1 MQVVILCG
9 GLGTRLKSSTPEL
22 PKILHEIK
30 GKTILEWQIRQ
41 LPPTA
46 NDILLLI
53 GNSLNHHFYL
63 QEVEKLKE
71 KYNCKINLF
80 FETGR
85 PGTGGALKAAKSKL
99 RKKFVVILGDVL
111 FDAPVEHLY
120 GSLNSEFSLAIWVRE
135 TDHPSDSD
143 LVRIKESG
151 LTQKFLKYPHKQN
164 EIDVHSYGA
173 TGLFAMK
180 RKFIKY
186 FPKEESFDFFEALTK
201 LRPKVMLKCRAV
213 VSLHDFKDIGTQERF
228 SGAELFIEKLESK
241 KRVELFVIDRD
252 DTIIYDPNK
261 SMQQNFVYNDKIIEK
276 LKNVLRSNEQ
286 SLFSIVTNQPSIA
299 KGIKS
304 RSEVDSENL
313 RIGDYLLENG
323 LPLVSI
329 KYCPHH
335 PEKGHSDEIPEL
347 KIVCRCRKPFPGLV
361 IDMVK
366 ELNLNPLSL
375 VIIGDSKFDY
385 ELARILGCDFQLERF
400 KPRKSYIPSFIQLGF
415 WRFQSIRSH
424 YI

>member
-22 PKILHEIK
+22 PKVLHRIK
-30 GKTILEWQIRQ
+30 GKTVLEWQIRQ
-41 LPPTA
+41 LPPTTD
-46 NDILLLI
+46 DILLLI
-53 GNSLNHHFYL
+53 GNSSNRHFYL
-63 QEVEKLKE
+63 EEVEKLKVE
-71 KYNCKINLF
+71 YNFQINLF
-80 FETGR
+80 FEAGR

-111 FDAPVEHLY
+111 FDASVDHLY
-120 GSLNSEFSLAIWVRE
+120 KSLNSQFNLAIWVRE

-143 LVRIKESG
+143 LVIINESG
-151 LTQKFLKYPHKQN
+151 LTQKFLKYPHEQN
-164 EIDVHSYGA
+164 KIDFHSYGA

-180 RKFIKY
+180 RKFLKY

-201 LRPKVMLKCRAV
+201 LRPKVRLKCRAV
-213 VSLHDFKDIGTQERF
+213 ISLHSFKDIGTQERF

-241 KRVELFVIDRD
+241 RRVKLFVIDRGN
-252 DTIIYDPNK
+252 TIIYDPYI
-261 SMQQNFVYNDKIIEK
+261 SMQKNFVYNDKIIEK
-276 LKNVLRSNEQ
+276 LRNISRSNEQ
-286 SLFSIVTNQPSIA
+286 SLFSIVTNQPAIA

-313 RIGDYLLENG
+313 RIGEYLLQNS
-323 LPLVSI
+323 LTIASI

-335 PEKGHSDEIPEL
+335 PEKGHPNEIPEL
-347 KIVCRCRKPFPGLV
+347 KIRCRCRKPFPGLV
-361 IDMVK
+361 IDMVN

-375 VIIGDSKFDY
+375 VVIGDSKFDY
-385 ELARILGCDFQLERF
+385 GLARILGCDFHLERF
-400 KPRKSYIPSFIQLGF
+400 KPRNNHMPSFIQLCI
-415 WRFQSIRSH
+415 WRFQSIRSQ